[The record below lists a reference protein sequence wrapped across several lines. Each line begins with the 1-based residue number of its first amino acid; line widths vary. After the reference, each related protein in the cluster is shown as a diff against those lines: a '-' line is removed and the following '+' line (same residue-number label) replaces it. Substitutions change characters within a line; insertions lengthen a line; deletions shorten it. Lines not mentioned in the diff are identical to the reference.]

1 MTTEMITERQPETAT
16 EIVDSPAL
24 EAQTTEE
31 PATERQ
37 PETEAGNQEARQTA
51 DDDDRAAFD
60 AELRG
65 LFDRMW
71 ALEELCQ
78 DTESR
83 VQDLSE
89 GLKAAKKR
97 LEDRTSQMRELVRA
111 FHDMRRGS
119 QNDAKRPLL
128 SPPGEAATATVET
141 PPNENWRTIP
151 TDVLLDPPIEGFG
164 AKKRTALL
172 EAVPTLGDF
181 VDLQCRVGKDA
192 ATLRE
197 LLPKGIGE
205 QAADALEERLITA
218 VRDYRISDEPA
229 DVGDSPQVAE
239 AVADSPNS
247 SAWPADVEEALQNEA
262 VELYEIGKADR
273 AEFDL
278 LGDAHDSNEVAEGV
292 EAYDDDQQVE
302 ECPYTFGSDQQKAW
316 VYGWVSKYL
325 DDPNQA
331 IEVDETADKAEAIAA
346 LLEES
351 ASEPEPEPESAKPP
365 VKSAVLTA
373 QQILDDL

>member
-1 MTTEMITERQPETAT
+1 MTTETAIMATKRQPETAT
-16 EIVDSPAL
+16 ESVIPATP
-24 EAQTTEE
+24 ETQAVEE
-31 PATERQ
+31 TATERQ
-37 PETEAGNQEARQTA
+37 PAAEAGNQETQQTA
-51 DDDDRAAFD
+51 DDDDQAAFD
-60 AELRG
+60 AELRS

-78 DTESR
+78 DTENR

-89 GLKAAKKR
+89 DLKAAKKR

-111 FHDMRRGS
+111 FHDMRRGN
-119 QNDAKRPLL
+119 QNDASRPLL
-128 SPPGEAATATVET
+128 NPPGEAATATVET
-141 PPNENWRTIP
+141 ANEDWQKIP
-151 TDVLLDPPIEGFG
+151 TDILLDPPIEGFG

-181 VDLQCRVGKDA
+181 EKLRGRVGIDA

-218 VRDYRISDEPA
+218 IRDHRISDEPA
-229 DVGDSPQVAE
+229 EQPPVAE
-239 AVADSPNS
+239 AVADTEEEDAKPRPST
-247 SAWPADVEEALQNEA
+247 EEALQNQA

-302 ECPYTFGSDQQKAW
+302 ECPYTFGGDQQKAW

-331 IEVDETADKAEAIAA
+331 IEVLDGDENEEAEIEAEEEAAPLEDK
-346 LLEES
+346 
-351 ASEPEPEPESAKPP
+351 PKPP